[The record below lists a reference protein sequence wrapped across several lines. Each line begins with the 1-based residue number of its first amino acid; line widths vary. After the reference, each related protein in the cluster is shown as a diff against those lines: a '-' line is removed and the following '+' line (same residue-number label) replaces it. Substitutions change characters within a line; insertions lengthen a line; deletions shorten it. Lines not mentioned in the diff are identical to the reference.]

1 MDQKSLQDFEF
12 NINPEDPVF
21 VISVVSKIVR
31 IPIWTLR
38 KLDDMGVVCPKRIGT
53 KTRCYS
59 KAQVVRLNY
68 VYHLMNEEGINISGI
83 RFILEK
89 QEGGDEGNKKI

>member
-1 MDQKSLQDFEF
+1 MDQKSLQDFEL

-21 VISVVSKIVR
+21 IISVVSQMVK

-38 KLDDMGVVCPKRIGT
+38 KLDEMGVVCPKRIGT

-59 KAQVVRLNY
+59 KMQVVRLNY
-68 VYHLMNEEGINISGI
+68 VYHLMNEERINISGI
-83 RFILEK
+83 KFILERYEGG
-89 QEGGDEGNKKI
+89 QEGKE